1 MSLHTSF
8 LRVISH
14 HDALSGLHSRLPLV
28 NRTTDYTVAP
38 VDASMRATGGDSLC
52 RNRNRN
58 RKTDDS
64 SSKFESTTKLWRL
77 WPWLLQPAVHQV
89 NLLALLLPLPPQE
102 QGDYLASTML
112 ETRSHY
118 TQDEFANSLNWRS
131 TTCAFPSP
139 TTTTTPI
146 VATERNDVA
155 YSLLLQTTMEP
166 LPHGLWSCSSKP
178 LTGRTGHY
186 RLRDASVYWNHW
198 RYTLDIQ
205 ESLPLPDKDSSHD
218 DMPCRTPL
226 H

>member
-1 MSLHTSF
+1 M
-8 LRVISH
+8 RV
-14 HDALSGLHSRLPLV
+14 
-28 NRTTDYTVAP
+28 
-38 VDASMRATGGDSLC
+38 TGGDSLC

-77 WPWLLQPAVHQV
+77 WPWLLQPAEHQV

-198 RYTLDIQ
+198 RYRLRFALQAMDPIC
-205 ESLPLPDKDSSHD
+205 LKPSSNFLKFKGYLIVFGNYL
-218 DMPCRTPL
+218 CL
-226 H
+226 